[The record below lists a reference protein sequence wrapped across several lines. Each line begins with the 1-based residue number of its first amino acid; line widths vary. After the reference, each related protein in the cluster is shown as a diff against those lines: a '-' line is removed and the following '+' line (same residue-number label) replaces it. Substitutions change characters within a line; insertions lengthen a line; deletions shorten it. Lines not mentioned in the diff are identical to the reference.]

1 MADAERAPER
11 APERTPER
19 AEKRP
24 AAKAPAAKRT
34 QPRPSRISG
43 AEAAL
48 RGAQQLAALTGRTFE
63 GIVGFAKDG
72 DGWSVEVEL
81 LEMRR
86 IPDTTDVLGVYELD
100 LDRTGDLVG
109 YRRVDRYLRGAA
121 GEGER

>member
-1 MADAERAPER
+1 MAETDRAPER
-11 APERTPER
+11 AEQ
-19 AEKRP
+19 RP
-24 AAKAPAAKRT
+24 KKAPAKKAPAKRP
-34 QPRPSRISG
+34 QPRPARISG

-48 RGAQQLAALTGRTFE
+48 RGAQQLAALTGRSFE

-72 DGWSVEVEL
+72 EGWSVEVEL

-100 LDRTGDLVG
+100 LDRSGDMVG
-109 YRRVDRYLRGAA
+109 YRRVDRYLRGSA